1 MRVCIYGAGAVG
13 CYLAGRL
20 HQGGATVSMVARGAT
35 LAAIRAG
42 GVTVH
47 TPARAFH
54 AKVAVSDDPAS
65 LGPQDAVLV
74 TVKAPALPAIAEGL
88 ATLLGPETMVAFV
101 MNGLPWWYFHAH
113 GGPLEDRRLPRID
126 PGDIM
131 WRTVGPE
138 RALGGVIF
146 ASCDIERPGVV
157 HIETTKT
164 SLHLGEPSGDTRRAE
179 ALAALLRDED
189 FAVDAVPDIRA
200 RIWAKL
206 QTNICSGLFGCLADS
221 APKAIYSDPA
231 VADAVRRV
239 VAEVGA
245 VAAALGQT
253 SPLDAE
259 ALLGR
264 ARSQGH
270 KSSIVQDLARGAPI
284 EFDAMFGG
292 PQSLA
297 RLAGVPTPTLD
308 LLIALVKARAIAVG
322 SYSDPEGDAP

>member
-20 HQGGATVSMVARGAT
+20 HAGGATVSIVARGAT
-35 LAAIRAG
+35 LATLRAD

-47 TPARAFH
+47 TPARTLQAP
-54 AKVAVSDDPAS
+54 VAASDDPAA

-88 ATLLGPETMVAFV
+88 AMLLGPQTMVGFV
-101 MNGLPWWYFHAH
+101 MNGLPWFYFHAH
-113 GGPLEDRRLPRID
+113 GGALEGRRLPRID
-126 PGDIM
+126 PGGVM

-138 RALGGVIF
+138 RALQGVIF

-157 HIETTKT
+157 HVETAKT
-164 SLHLGEPSGDTRRAE
+164 SLYLGEPGGDTRRAE
-179 ALAALLRDED
+179 ALASLLRDDD
-189 FAVDAVPDIRA
+189 FIVDAVPDIRA
-200 RIWAKL
+200 RIWSKL

-245 VAAALGQT
+245 AAAALGHP

-259 ALLGR
+259 ALLTR

-292 PQSLA
+292 PQQLA
-297 RLAGVPTPTLD
+297 RMAGVPTPTLD

-322 SYSDPEGDAP
+322 SYTEGDAP